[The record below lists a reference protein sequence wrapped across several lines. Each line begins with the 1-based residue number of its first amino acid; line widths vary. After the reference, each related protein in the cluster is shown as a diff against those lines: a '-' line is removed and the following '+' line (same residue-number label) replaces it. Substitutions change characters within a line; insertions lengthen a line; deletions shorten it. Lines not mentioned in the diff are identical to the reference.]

1 MQPCGFGRE
10 TTGRD
15 APHPIGRLG
24 KTAWHS
30 ASEPVRLA
38 WPVHGRALPLRL
50 QSRLPH
56 LPQRRPG
63 MAPRVPAHHLR
74 PGRAAFHR
82 ASPGLAGR
90 HRRFRRRTDHCRRTL
105 RLSRRH
111 RSLRPARETRHQRH
125 AARRPGR
132 RPRPGTGRGDPR
144 GRERARRPVSR
155 PDRRQSRCQDSGG
168 KSQPGLR
175 SGPGTPE
182 VLRFPHDPGS
192 PALPLRHRRRAGAAA
207 RGLFIDRQ
215 CLRAPEED
223 TCPR

>member
-38 WPVHGRALPLRL
+38 WPVHGRTLPLRL

-90 HRRFRRRTDHCRRTL
+90 HRRFGRRADHCRRTL

-111 RSLRPARETRHQRH
+111 RPLRPARQARHQRH

-132 RPRPGTGRGDPR
+132 YSRPGTGRRDPC
-144 GRERARRPVSR
+144 GRERPLRSVSR
-155 PDRRQSRCQDSGG
+155 PDRRQGRRQDGGG
-168 KSQPGLR
+168 KPRPGLR
-175 SGPGTPE
+175 SGSGTPQ
-182 VLRFPHDPGS
+182 VLCLPHDPRP
-192 PALPLRHRRRAGAAA
+192 PAFPPRHRRRAGASA
-207 RGLFIDRQ
+207 RGLFADRQ
-215 CLRAPEED
+215 CLRSPEED